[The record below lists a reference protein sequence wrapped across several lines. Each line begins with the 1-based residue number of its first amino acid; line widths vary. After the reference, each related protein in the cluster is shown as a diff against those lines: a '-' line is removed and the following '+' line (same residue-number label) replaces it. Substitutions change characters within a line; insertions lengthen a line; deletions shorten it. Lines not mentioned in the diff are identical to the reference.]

1 MKEIKTKEE
10 LENLI
15 KSGIVLVKIGQ
26 EFCGP
31 CRLVE
36 SNISAIEGDY
46 EGKVEFAKIDAND
59 CDEELLEDIMS
70 IPVTRLYVDGE
81 MKSQE
86 VGLRT
91 KEQLKA
97 LLDETTN
104 K

>member
-10 LENLI
+10 LESLV

-46 EGKVEFAKIDAND
+46 AGKVEFAKIDAND
-59 CDEELLEDIMS
+59 CDEELLDDIMS
-70 IPVTRLYVDGE
+70 IPVIRLYVNGE
-81 MKSQE
+81 IKSQE

-97 LLDETTN
+97 LLDETTD
-104 K
+104 

>member
-10 LENLI
+10 LENLV
-15 KSGIVLVKIGQ
+15 KSGVVLVKIGQ

-36 SNISAIEGDY
+36 NNMSAIEGDY
-46 EGKVEFAKIDAND
+46 TGKVEFAKIDAND
-59 CDEELLEDIMS
+59 CDEELLDDIMS
-70 IPVTRLYVDGE
+70 IPVTRLYVNGE
-81 MKSQE
+81 VKSQE

-104 K
+104 